1 MTTPM
6 WVNGTANT
14 PQGNEAEYVN
24 EPRAKRAVHLLTN
37 TRLGKRLQTLEEGF
51 KEIQAKLDFV
61 ARVVGETVSMQA
73 KAG

>member
-1 MTTPM
+1 MTAPM

-14 PQGNEAEYVN
+14 
-24 EPRAKRAVHLLTN
+24 
-37 TRLGKRLQTLEEGF
+37 QTLEEGF